1 MATLKEIEMSYAF
14 AVRGTTKAQV
24 MEKVSAEL
32 EKVVAQQPIH
42 SIDRWKAYET
52 ATEFLA
58 MVPNET
64 GDKEFYVSVSGSL
77 GWIEGN
83 VVTSACVN
91 VQASLVAKEKA

>member
-1 MATLKEIEMSYAF
+1 MSYAIS
-14 AVRGTTKAQV
+14 ARAATKEQV

-32 EKVVAQQPIH
+32 EKVVAAQPIH
-42 SIDRWKAYET
+42 SVDRWKAYET

-58 MVPNET
+58 MVPNEA

-83 VVTSACVN
+83 VVTSASVN